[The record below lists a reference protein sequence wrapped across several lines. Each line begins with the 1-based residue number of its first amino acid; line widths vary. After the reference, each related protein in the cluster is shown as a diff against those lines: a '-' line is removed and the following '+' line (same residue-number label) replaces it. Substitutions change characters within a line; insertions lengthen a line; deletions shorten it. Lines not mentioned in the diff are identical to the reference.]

1 VPILDSRAPQSLYKS
16 GTIRFCSARPD
27 LDDVI
32 SRVAEHVYGSYD
44 GGECRWALTD
54 SPQLWRIS
62 LGGRAGVV
70 GVNVGGHPCCAKLY
84 YDWRLHTRLRVLL
97 GLAKARRAYSRGL
110 RLERLGIRSPRIL
123 GYAEQRPGQLPLL
136 VMELLTDVLTLDQ
149 WIARHGVTRPLIA
162 SVARLI
168 RHMHDQG
175 AIHVDLSPRNLV
187 VSPSATGFHVWLL
200 DCEDVRFRRHLSDR
214 ARLADLH
221 HLDERVLR
229 TVSLRSRLRFLQEYA
244 GRRDSPWKKALD
256 RMVRTSRSKY
266 VEAYRSAL
274 QSGPGAC

>member
-1 VPILDSRAPQSLYKS
+1 VPIQDRSAPTGLRKS
-16 GTIRFCSARPD
+16 GTIRFCSVRPD
-27 LDDVI
+27 LDEVL

-44 GGECRWALTD
+44 GGEPGWALID

-70 GVNVGGHPCCAKLY
+70 GVNVGGHAYCAKLY
-84 YDWRLHTRLRVLL
+84 YDGRLQTRLRVLL
-97 GLAKARRAYSRGL
+97 GLAKARWAYSRGL
-110 RLERLGIRSPRIL
+110 RLERLGIRSPKIL
-123 GYAEQRPGQLPLL
+123 GYAERRPGQLPVL
-136 VMELLTDVLTLDQ
+136 VMELLTGVLTLDQ

-162 SVARLI
+162 SVARFI

-175 AIHVDLSPRNLV
+175 VVHVDLSPRNLM
-187 VSPSATGFHVWLL
+187 VSPSAAGFDVWLL
-200 DCEDVRFRRHLSDR
+200 DCEDVRFRRRLSDR

-221 HLDERVLR
+221 HLDERVLC

-244 GRRDSPWKKALD
+244 GRRDSPWRKALD

-266 VEAYRSAL
+266 VKAYRSAL
-274 QSGPGAC
+274 QSRPRAY